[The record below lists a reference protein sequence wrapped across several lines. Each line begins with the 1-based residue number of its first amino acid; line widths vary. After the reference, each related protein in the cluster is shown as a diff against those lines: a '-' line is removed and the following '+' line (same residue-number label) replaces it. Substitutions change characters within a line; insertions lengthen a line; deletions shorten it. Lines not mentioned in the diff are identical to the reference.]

1 LRRKADEQ
9 EQTYQ
14 KKLQELGEKKSV
26 FFLEISH
33 IMAKNI
39 PCQLQDL
46 T

>member
-14 KKLQELGEKKSV
+14 KNQELGEKKSV
-26 FFLEISH
+26 FLLEIRH
-33 IMAKNI
+33 IMTKNI

-46 T
+46 P